1 MTNFE
6 VLQEYE
12 KAGVPLPR
20 LEEWQ
25 VLKAQLAEHKEYCCC
40 QKNEAL
46 LLENARLK
54 GLLKECK
61 AQIDILLD
69 SCISFDE
76 AMCFEQGCKWSEET
90 FRKENKDVYELLEKI
105 NEVLK

>member
-1 MTNFE
+1 MNNFE

-20 LEEWQ
+20 LEE
-25 VLKAQLAEHKEYCCC
+25 LKELKTQLSEHKDYCCC

-54 GLLKECK
+54 ERDKIYSELAENLL
-61 AQIDILLD
+61 
-69 SCISFDE
+69 CI
-76 AMCFEQGCKWSEET
+76 EE
-90 FRKENKDVYELLEKI
+90 ENGI
-105 NEVLK
+105 I